1 MAKAKETII
10 RKGVEAALKL
20 ASDHPWGELTLA
32 DIAKEAGLDLS
43 EFHGVADKA
52 DLAAAVEPMLDKA
65 MSAEPADMEDPPRE
79 RLFDVIMLRFEKM
92 EESRAGLLSLQHWRE
107 KNPARIAAL
116 AKSRMSSARWA
127 LASAGL
133 DSQGDLPMGLRA
145 AGLAWILARTERA
158 WRKETSA
165 DFSRTMAELDKQLR
179 EADERSEWVAKYA
192 PWTRGGFRK
201 QRGKDAEDAV

>member
-10 RKGVEAALKL
+10 RKGVDAALKL
-20 ASDHPWGELTLA
+20 AAEHPWDELTLA
-32 DIAKEAGLDLS
+32 EIAKEAGLELA
-43 EFHGVADKA
+43 EFHGVADKR
-52 DLAAAVEPMLDKA
+52 DLAIAIEPMLDKA
-65 MSAEPADMEDPPRE
+65 MSAEPADMDDPARE

-92 EESRAGLLSLQHWRE
+92 EEYRAGLLSLQHWRE
-107 KNPARIAAL
+107 KNPARLAVL
-116 AKSRMSSARWA
+116 AKARLSTARWA

-133 DSQGDLPMGLRA
+133 DSQGDLPMGMRA

-179 EADERSEWVAKYA
+179 EADERAEWVAKYA
-192 PWTRGGFRK
+192 PWAKDGFRK
-201 QRGKDAEDAV
+201 RRDNTPEDAA

>member
-10 RKGVEAALKL
+10 RKGVDAALKL
-20 ASDHPWGELTLA
+20 AAENPWGELTLA
-32 DIAKEAGLDLS
+32 QIANEAGLELS
-43 EFHGVADKA
+43 EFHGIADKRDIA
-52 DLAAAVEPMLDKA
+52 EAVEPMLDKA
-65 MSAEPADMEDPPRE
+65 MSAEPAEMEDTPRE

-107 KNPARIAAL
+107 RNPARLAAL
-116 AKSRMSSARWA
+116 AKSRLVTARWA

-179 EADERSEWVAKYA
+179 EAGERAGWIAKYA
-192 PWTRGGFRK
+192 PWARRK
-201 QRGKDAEDAV
+201 SQGEAAAE

>member
-20 ASDHPWGELTLA
+20 AAENPWGELTLSE
-32 DIAKEAGLDLS
+32 IAEEAGLELS
-43 EFHGVADKA
+43 EFHGVADKR
-52 DLAAAVEPMLDKA
+52 DIAAAVEPMLDKA
-65 MSAEPADMEDPPRE
+65 MSTEPADMDDPPRE

-92 EESRAGLLSLQHWRE
+92 EEHRAGLLSLQHWRE
-107 KNPARIAAL
+107 ANPARLAAL
-116 AKSRMSSARWA
+116 AKARMNTARWA

-133 DSQGDLPMGLRA
+133 DAQGDLPMGLRA
-145 AGLAWILARTERA
+145 VGLAWILARTERA

-179 EADERSEWVAKYA
+179 EADERAGWISKYA
-192 PWTRGGFRK
+192 PWARGGM
-201 QRGKDAEDAV
+201 RGEAAAD

>member
-20 ASDHPWGELTLA
+20 AEENPWGELTLS
-32 DIAKEAGLDLS
+32 DIAKEAGLELS
-43 EFHGVADKA
+43 EFHGVADKR
-52 DLAAAVEPMLDKA
+52 DIAAAVEPMLDKA
-65 MSAEPADMEDPPRE
+65 MSAEPADIEDPPRE

-92 EESRAGLLSLQHWRE
+92 EEHRAGLLSLQHWRE
-107 KNPARIAAL
+107 RNPARLAKL
-116 AKSRMSSARWA
+116 AKSRVNTARWA

-133 DSQGDLPMGLRA
+133 DAQGDLPLGLRA

-179 EADERSEWVAKYA
+179 EADERASWVSKYA
-192 PWTRGGFRK
+192 PWNRGGM
-201 QRGKDAEDAV
+201 RGEAPAE